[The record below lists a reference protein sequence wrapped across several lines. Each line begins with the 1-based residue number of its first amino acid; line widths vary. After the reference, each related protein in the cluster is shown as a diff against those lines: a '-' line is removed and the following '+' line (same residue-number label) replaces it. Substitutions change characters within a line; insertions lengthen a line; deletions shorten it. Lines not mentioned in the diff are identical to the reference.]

1 MANMLKISEAA
12 SLALHTMSLLARHPG
27 QRFANQEMATLLQVS
42 EHTLAKVMQRL
53 ARAGLVASSRGPA
66 GGFVLNRPPAQI
78 TVLSIYEAVD
88 GPLGCAGCLLG
99 NGPCVA
105 ATCRLGGLA
114 AKVHE
119 LVRREFTETT
129 LETLAES
136 MKLGDWIYGTP
147 AHH

>member
-27 QRFANQEMATLLQVS
+27 QRFANQEMATLLQAS
-42 EHTLAKVMQRL
+42 EHSLAKVMQRL
-53 ARAGLVASSRGPA
+53 ARAGLVASLRGPT
-66 GGFVLNRPPAQI
+66 GGFILGRPAAEI

-88 GPLGCAGCLLG
+88 GPLGCAGCLMG
-99 NGPCVA
+99 GGPCVA
-105 ATCRLGGLA
+105 TTCRLGGLA
-114 AKVHE
+114 ARVHE
-119 LVRREFTETT
+119 LVREEFSNTT
-129 LETLAES
+129 LETLAAS